1 MVGEIKICRC
11 RHVSYLEIRKAMLE
25 GARNLEDIMME
36 TGAATC
42 CGGCTSQ
49 VIKILESVCRCNNIS
64 MKEVIETVNNGSDTV
79 EKIGEITKAG
89 TTCGRCRPLIDSVLK
104 K

>member
-1 MVGEIKICRC
+1 
-11 RHVSYLEIRKAMLE
+11 
-25 GARNLEDIMME
+25 
-36 TGAATC
+36 
-42 CGGCTSQ
+42 
-49 VIKILESVCRCNNIS
+49 
-64 MKEVIETVNNGSDTV
+64 MKEVIETVNNGADTV